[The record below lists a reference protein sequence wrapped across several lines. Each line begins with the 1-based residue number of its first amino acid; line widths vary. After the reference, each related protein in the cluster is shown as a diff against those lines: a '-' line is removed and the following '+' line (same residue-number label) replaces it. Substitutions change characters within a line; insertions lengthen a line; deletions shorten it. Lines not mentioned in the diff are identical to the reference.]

1 MILLV
6 RADESGDG
14 LARACDGLPC
24 LMVLPFRVCKIA
36 KSTTTIGLE
45 RFWPLPV
52 FGDLQACHIGTKPL
66 HIVVASGLPTEFSG
80 SVLYF

>member
-1 MILLV
+1 MNPAMAWLAPATDCLV
-6 RADESGDG
+6 S
-14 LARACDGLPC
+14 
-24 LMVLPFRVCKIA
+24 MVLPFRVCKIA